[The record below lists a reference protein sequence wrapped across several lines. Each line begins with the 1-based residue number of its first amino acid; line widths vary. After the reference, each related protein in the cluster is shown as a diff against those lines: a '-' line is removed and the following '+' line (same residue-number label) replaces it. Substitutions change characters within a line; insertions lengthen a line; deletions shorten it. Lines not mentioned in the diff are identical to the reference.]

1 MFKKSPPN
9 DDKVPIITDDSLEN
23 EVQNSDQHVS
33 EGNVLSLDLR
43 YYMLNGKISQIFL
56 THVIKVFLLLYL

>member
-43 YYMLNGKISQIFL
+43 YYMLNGRK
-56 THVIKVFLLLYL
+56 